1 MVAGDRRAL
10 ARLLTQIENDAPP
23 AEAALA
29 VLFAHTGRAHL
40 IGITGPP
47 GTGKSSLV
55 NALARVYRRAQLTVA
70 IVAVDPSSPFTGGAI
85 LGDRIRMRDLAGD
98 PGVFIRSMASRGSL
112 GGLARATADV
122 VRALDAAG
130 FERILIETVGAGQ
143 TEVDIARAA
152 QTTVVVEAPGLGDD
166 VQAIKAGLLEVA
178 DVLVV
183 NKADLP
189 GADAALRALRA
200 SLDLAMPAARRW
212 ASDGHHGG
220 AGRGV
225 QLNAPT
231 PEVTGARLNAPPPNA
246 AIGRGVQSQG
256 DAARLNAPTENQAE
270 PEAWIPPIVS
280 TVAVEGRG
288 ADDLAAALD
297 RHMAY
302 LQASGG
308 LAQRERERL
317 AHELDTR
324 LRERLLQGLTQRLG
338 PGALA
343 AAVERMLA
351 REIDPAS
358 AARELA
364 EKIIL
369 NE

>member
-1 MVAGDRRAL
+1 MLAGDRRAL
-10 ARLLTQIENDAPP
+10 ARLLTQIENGAPE

-29 VLFAHTGRAHL
+29 ALFPHTGRAHL
-40 IGITGPP
+40 VGITGPP

-55 NALARVYRRAQLTVA
+55 NALAKIYRRGQVSVA

-98 PGVFIRSMASRGSL
+98 AGIFIRSMASRGSL

-152 QTTVVVEAPGLGDD
+152 QTTVVVEAPGLGDE
-166 VQAIKAGLLEVA
+166 VQALKAGLLEVA

-189 GADAALRALRA
+189 GADAAVRALRS

-212 ASDGHHGG
+212 VSDGHH
-220 AGRGV
+220 ARDPRPAV
-225 QLNAPT
+225 
-231 PEVTGARLNAPPPNA
+231 PESGESA
-246 AIGRGVQSQG
+246 AETSEV
-256 DAARLNAPTENQAE
+256 
-270 PEAWIPPIVS
+270 WVPPILK
-280 TVAVEGRG
+280 TVATQGQG
-288 ADDLAAALD
+288 AEALAAALD
-297 RHMAY
+297 QHRAH

-317 AHELDTR
+317 AHELERR
-324 LRERLLQGLTQRLG
+324 LRDRLLEGLTDRLG
-338 PGALA
+338 AGALT

-351 REIDPAS
+351 RQTDPAT

-364 EKIIL
+364 EKVL
-369 NE
+369 

>member
-1 MVAGDRRAL
+1 MADPAAVVAGDRRAL
-10 ARLLTQIENDAPP
+10 ARLLTQIENGAPP

-29 VLFAHTGRAHL
+29 ALFAHTGRAHL
-40 IGITGPP
+40 VGITGPP

-55 NALARVYRRAQLTVA
+55 SALARVYRRAQVTVA

-98 PGVFIRSMASRGSL
+98 PGIFIRSMASRGSL

-143 TEVDIARAA
+143 AEVDIARAA
-152 QTTVVVEAPGLGDD
+152 QTTVLVEAPGLGDD

-178 DVLVV
+178 DVLVL

-200 SLDLAMPAARRW
+200 SLDLAMPGARQW
-212 ASDGHHGG
+212 FDDGHHGA
-220 AGRGV
+220 AGRVRG
-225 QLNAPT
+225 LNAPT
-231 PEVTGARLNAPPPNA
+231 GA
-246 AIGRGVQSQG
+246 G
-256 DAARLNAPTENQAE
+256 D
-270 PEAWIPPIVS
+270 WIPPIVS
-280 TVAVEGRG
+280 TVAIEGRG
-288 ADDLAAALD
+288 AEDLADALD
-297 RHMAY
+297 RHRAH
-302 LQASGG
+302 LQKTGG

-317 AHELDTR
+317 AHELETR
-324 LRERLLQGLTQRLG
+324 LRDRLLQGLTQRLG
-338 PGALA
+338 PGALD

-351 REIDPAS
+351 REIDPAA

-364 EKIIL
+364 EKVSG
-369 NE
+369 

>member
-1 MVAGDRRAL
+1 MADPAAAPAGATPAATDLAAATLAGDRRAL
-10 ARLLTQIENDAPP
+10 ARLLTRIENGAPE

-29 VLFAHTGRAHL
+29 DLFAHTGRAHL
-40 IGITGPP
+40 VGITGPP

-55 NALARVYRRAQLTVA
+55 SALARVYRQRQASVA

-98 PGVFIRSMASRGSL
+98 PGIFIRSMASRGSL

-130 FERILIETVGAGQ
+130 FDKILIETVGAGQ
-143 TEVDIARAA
+143 SEVDIARAA
-152 QTTVVVEAPGLGDD
+152 LTTVVVEAPGLGDD

-189 GADAALRALRA
+189 GAEAAVRALRA
-200 SLDLAMPAARRW
+200 SLDLASPAARRW
-212 ASDGHHGG
+212 APGDGHHGPPG
-220 AGRGV
+220 HAAGTP
-225 QLNAPT
+225 APAG
-231 PEVTGARLNAPPPNA
+231 EAPA
-246 AIGRGVQSQG
+246 AGWAV
-256 DAARLNAPTENQAE
+256 
-270 PEAWIPPIVS
+270 PIVS
-280 TVAVEGRG
+280 TVATEGRG

-297 RHMAY
+297 QHRAH
-302 LQASGG
+302 LIASGG

-317 AHELDTR
+317 SHELEAR
-324 LRERLLQGLTQRLG
+324 LRDQLLQDLTRRLG
-338 PGALA
+338 AEALA
-343 AAVERMLA
+343 GAVERLLA

-358 AARELA
+358 MARALAAH
-364 EKIIL
+364 L
-369 NE
+369 NA